1 MLSTASVLL
10 QSVHQRRHALL
21 VMAACNMAA
30 VTECDPGD
38 HQMHFA
44 QCRPVAS
51 QLRGLQYMLKAK

>member
-1 MLSTASVLL
+1 M